1 MHPDLAHLVQLQR
14 AENELK
20 IVVDA
25 LSDVP
30 ERKAELEAT
39 LAAERS
45 KLDSAREGLETS
57 QKTRRHEEGLLQ
69 DAETKRSKYK
79 GQLMDVKTNKEYT
92 AMLHEIEAVEREV
105 REREDRILHEMERA
119 DELLAAVA
127 AEEKFFREAE
137 AKHGAAGSELD
148 ERRVHLEAEREQ
160 LTAERD
166 EVAETLPGEIR
177 ELFARLGRKRGVAV
191 SEARYGSCQSCHV
204 KLRLQ
209 LYVDVKK
216 NDSIIQCE
224 ACSRVL
230 FYEPQPEPQPQA

>member
-1 MHPDLAHLVQLQR
+1 MHPDLAHLVQLQQ

-20 IVVDA
+20 TVVDA
-25 LSDVP
+25 LSAVP

-39 LAAERS
+39 LAEERS

-57 QKTRRHEEGLLQ
+57 QKTRRQEEGLLQ

-92 AMLHEIEAVEREV
+92 AMLHEIETVEREV
-105 REREDRILHEMERA
+105 REREDRILQEMERA
-119 DELLAAVA
+119 DELQAAVA

-137 AKHGAAGSELD
+137 AKHGADADEL
-148 ERRVHLEAEREQ
+148 EQRRVQLEAERER

-166 EVAETLPGEIR
+166 EVAETLPGKVR
-177 ELFARLGRKRGVAV
+177 ELFERLGRKRGVAV
-191 SEARYGSCQSCHV
+191 SEARDGSCQSCHV

-216 NDSIIQCE
+216 NDSIIQCD

-230 FYEPQPEPQPQA
+230 FYEPQPEAQPQA